1 MCADADEAARVKSQL
16 ARTVRSLYS
25 NAPFQGATIAATI
38 LTDPD
43 LRAGWEE
50 EVTTM
55 RTRITDMRAALLA
68 ALVAAGVEDMGFIT
82 RQAGMFS
89 FSGLSRD
96 EMIRLREEYH
106 VYGLDTGRIC
116 MAALN
121 SRNVEYVA
129 SAIAAVHRG

>member
-1 MCADADEAARVKSQL
+1 
-16 ARTVRSLYS
+16 
-25 NAPFQGATIAATI
+25 
-38 LTDPD
+38 
-43 LRAGWEE
+43 
-50 EVTTM
+50 M